1 MLVSVLFNESGQVIG
16 GALACDQL
24 AYGQNFWNDVCG
36 IEPPTRTESAVF
48 EINDATVVES
58 LLNLQY
64 DESNR
69 ATVDT
74 YFQML
79 ETGTTAA
86 SIPSRFRAA

>member
-1 MLVSVLFNESGQVIG
+1 MLVSVLFSETGQVIG

-24 AYGQNFWNDVCG
+24 EYGQSFWNDVCG
-36 IEPPTRTESAVF
+36 IDPPEDAESAVLD
-48 EINDATVVES
+48 IKDATVVEA

-69 ATVDT
+69 ATVDK
-74 YFQML
+74 YFQLL
-79 ETGTTAA
+79 EVGRTAA